1 MSRILGLDP
10 GAKRIGVALSDPSG
24 VIAQS
29 LKSVE
34 KTRRASWLAQ
44 LEGLVA
50 EYQVTEVIVGL
61 PLNMNGSE
69 GPAAVYAR
77 RLVQVLRDR
86 LKVPVKVWDERL
98 TTVAAERMFRETGV
112 KAHRA
117 KKRLDGV
124 AAALILQGY
133 LDYRAKIERDNKTT

>member
-24 VIAQS
+24 GIAQS

-34 KTRRASWLAQ
+34 KTRRASWVA
-44 LEGLVA
+44 EIEDLVT
-50 EYQVTEVIVGL
+50 EYQVREVIVGL

-69 GPAAVYAR
+69 GPAAADAR
-77 RLVQVLRDR
+77 RLVRALKNR

-98 TTVAAERMFRETGV
+98 TTVAAKRMFQETGV
-112 KAHRA
+112 KAQRA

-133 LDYRAKIERDNKTT
+133 LYHRAKIERDDKTI